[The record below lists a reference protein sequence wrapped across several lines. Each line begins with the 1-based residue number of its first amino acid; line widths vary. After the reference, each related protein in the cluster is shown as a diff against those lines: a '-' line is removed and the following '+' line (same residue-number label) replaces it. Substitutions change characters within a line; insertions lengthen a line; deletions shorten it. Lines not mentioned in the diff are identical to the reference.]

1 MRTVT
6 RAALAVLLAVTT
18 CAATIVVPM
27 SVEELTRAASH
38 VVEGRAL
45 NSWSAWNAQH
55 TLIYTYTNFQVARSL
70 KGAAVKTITVKQLGG
85 SAEGYM
91 QKVSGVRHFQA
102 GEDALLFLR
111 PSVAG
116 DGTLVVVGLMQ
127 GNFRMAR
134 TSGGEVIVSNG
145 VYGAHSLNR
154 QTGAISSFTGMPMKL
169 SEAEGRIQKAVTQ

>member
-1 MRTVT
+1 MKTFT
-6 RAALAVLLAVTT
+6 RAAIAVLLAVAT

-70 KGAAVKTITVKQLGG
+70 KGAAVQTITVKQLGG
-85 SAEGYM
+85 SAEGYT

-111 PSVAG
+111 PSVAA

-127 GNFRMAR
+127 GNFRMAQ
-134 TSGGEVIVSNG
+134 TASGEVVVSNG
-145 VYGAHSLNR
+145 VYGAHALD
-154 QTGAISSFTGMPMKL
+154 QKTGAISSFSGLPITL
-169 SEAEGRIQKAVTQ
+169 REAESRIQKAVTQ